1 MEREQKSASEMKV
14 KRGNTGAKKGS
25 GSVEMGNR
33 GGWRW
38 IEQNEVCV
46 LKLLGNLWPFTQVK
60 GIK

>member
-46 LKLLGNLWPFTQVK
+46 LKLLGNL
-60 GIK
+60 